1 MENKNIMDY
10 ETVELDDNDSSVVII
25 DQTLLPGK
33 TEIIRLHTA
42 QEIWDAIYLLK
53 VRGAPAIGVAAAFGI
68 YVLSKGIVKE
78 MEEACTN
85 QADSELTEKKD
96 EKEELSFNFFY
107 EKFKE
112 QKEFL
117 NSSRPTAVNLSWALN
132 RMDSVCLKAGKEEGK
147 EEGKTVP
154 EVLALLHKEAVEIK
168 EEDIWVCKMIGEH
181 GLSLVKPG
189 DGILTH
195 CNAGQLATCKY
206 GTATAPIYLGQERGY
221 GFHVF
226 ADETRPLL
234 QGARLTAYELHSSG
248 VDVTLI
254 CDNMSAMIMK
264 NGWVNAVFVGCDRV
278 AANGDAANKIG
289 TSVVATVAK
298 RYGVPFYV
306 CAPTSTI
313 DYDTPTG
320 AEIKIEQRP
329 AEEVT
334 EMWYKERMAPE
345 GVKVFN
351 PAFDVTDNDLIT
363 AIVTEYGIARAP
375 FKESL
380 EEIRQKKLAKKSL
393 SNRKEEPV
401 NCREQKKRNKRR
413 EVKEK

>member
-1 MENKNIMDY
+1 MKGGEPMSDNKTILDY
-10 ETVELDDNDSSVVII
+10 ETVDIDFETGELVII
-25 DQTLLPGK
+25 DQTKLPAK
-33 TEIIRLHTA
+33 TEIIRLSTA
-42 QEIWDAIYLLK
+42 KEIWDAIYLLQ
-53 VRGAPAIGVAAAFGI
+53 VRGAPAIGVSAAFGI
-68 YVLSKGIVKE
+68 YILASKIENDTYDGFYDEFVK
-78 MEEACTN
+78 
-85 QADSELTEKKD
+85 QRDYLD
-96 EKEELSFNFFY
+96 
-107 EKFKE
+107 
-112 QKEFL
+112 
-117 NSSRPTAVNLSWALN
+117 SSRPTAVNLHWALM
-132 RMDSVCLKAGKEEGK
+132 RMDRLAQSTIEECKSNDISYEEGYK
-147 EEGKTVP
+147 RIIE
-154 EVLALLHKEAVEIK
+154 ALKNEAVKIK
-168 EEDIWVCKMIGEH
+168 EEDIWVCKQIGEY

-221 GFHVF
+221 NFHVF

-234 QGARLTAYELHSSG
+234 QGARLTAYELHSAG

-254 CDNMSAMIMK
+254 CDNMSAMVMK

-278 AANGDAANKIG
+278 AANGDTANKIG

-313 DYDTPTG
+313 DMDTATG
-320 AEIKIEQRP
+320 DEINIEQRK

-351 PAFDVTDNDLIT
+351 PAFDVTDNELI
-363 AIVTEYGIARAP
+363 AGIVTEYGIARAP
-375 FKESL
+375 YKEAF
-380 EEIRQKKLAKKSL
+380 EEIFKKKKEAKINIL
-393 SNRKEEPV
+393 
-401 NCREQKKRNKRR
+401 
-413 EVKEK
+413 

>member
-1 MENKNIMDY
+1 MSKNIMDY

-25 DQTLLPGK
+25 DQTKLPGT

-68 YVLSKGIVKE
+68 YVLAKGIVKDAGYDLVSDAAK
-78 MEEACTN
+78 M
-85 QADSELTEKKD
+85 DFGD
-96 EKEELSFNFFY
+96 FY

-112 QKEFL
+112 QKEYL

-132 RMDSVCLKAGKEEGK
+132 RMEAVCLKAGRDEKK
-147 EEGKTVP
+147 SVA
-154 EVLALLHKEAVEIK
+154 EVLAILHKEAVEIK
-168 EEDIWVCKMIGEH
+168 EEDTWVCKMIGEY
-181 GLSLVKPG
+181 GLELVKPG

-195 CNAGQLATCKY
+195 CNAGQLATSKY
-206 GTATAPIYLGQERGY
+206 GTATAPIYLGHEREY
-221 GFHVF
+221 NFRVF

-254 CDNMSAMIMK
+254 CDNMSAMVMK

-351 PAFDVTDNDLIT
+351 PAFDVTDNELIT
-363 AIVTEYGIARAP
+363 AIVTEYGVARAP
-375 FKESL
+375 FDKSL
-380 EEIRQKKLAKKSL
+380 AEIKAKK
-393 SNRKEEPV
+393 EAA
-401 NCREQKKRNKRR
+401 QKNK
-413 EVKEK
+413 